1 MAGLT
6 KLAGAST
13 LAFLGALGSLIVY
26 HALAGKIQL
35 RGLLMENGPGAG
47 RPRHLSAPRAQ
58 LLLVTVLVVIA
69 YLALAGDR
77 NGWPLW
83 LSAGLPVVLA
93 VSNTIYIWSQYRRL
107 RAASH
112 S

>member
-1 MAGLT
+1 MDGLT
-6 KLAGAST
+6 KLAGGST
-13 LAFLGALGSLIVY
+13 LAFLGALAALVVY
-26 HALAGKIQL
+26 QALTGKLQL
-35 RGLLMENGPGAG
+35 RGLLMENGLGAG
-47 RPRHLSAPRAQ
+47 RPRRLSAARAQ

-83 LSAGLPVVLA
+83 LSAGLPVVVA
-93 VSNTIYIWSQYRRL
+93 VSNTIYVWSQYRRL
-107 RAASH
+107 RADSH